1 MDKYIFDESNGL
13 WYELQG
19 DYYIPCLTLP
29 TEKEHKPIGLWGQR
43 HKRYLQ
49 EHKRAVYTTL
59 LTSGKLNEYLADVDK
74 QAEECFERLVEQM
87 KQSQDITEQL
97 KSENALEW
105 VQKMNNIR
113 ACAIEVINN
122 ERDNLRITI
131 LEAGHFLPLYYLL
144 TLLEGLDI
152 IVILLIVIYRRSVW
166 II

>member
-1 MDKYIFDESNGL
+1 MDKYIFDEKNGL

-49 EHKRAVYTTL
+49 EHNRTFYTTL

-74 QAEECFERLVEQM
+74 QAKECFERLVEQM

-122 ERDNLRITI
+122 E
-131 LEAGHFLPLYYLL
+131 
-144 TLLEGLDI
+144 I
-152 IVILLIVIYRRSVW
+152 IYA
-166 II
+166 

>member
-1 MDKYIFDESNGL
+1 MDKYIYDESNGL

-19 DYYIPCLTLP
+19 DYYTPCLTLP
-29 TEKEHKPIGLWGQR
+29 AEKEHKPIGLGGHR

-49 EHKRAVYTTL
+49 EHKRAVYITL

-74 QAEECFERLVEQM
+74 QAEERFERLVEQM

-122 ERDNLRITI
+122 E
-131 LEAGHFLPLYYLL
+131 
-144 TLLEGLDI
+144 I
-152 IVILLIVIYRRSVW
+152 IYA
-166 II
+166 